1 MGGSLFCE
9 QHVISP
15 FQMILHTVA
24 PLLALSTFSLAP
36 AGQDSLQTS
45 PRGIASPVLLAP
57 SDTATALPVRPVL
70 LWSRA
75 DSAFRY
81 RLELSLDTAFAQETL
96 NDSTCADTLF
106 RIASPLLNDTTYYWR
121 VTAGDSAGWGSPSL
135 IGRFATGPIPR
146 VTPDLLR
153 FPFTRRGDTCAAVF
167 VLRNLSPRP
176 LAVTS
181 ASSPSGEF
189 LLADTLPVVITA
201 GDSIRLTVQFVPTSY
216 VVLAETLHITTDLG
230 DPSLLLRGDSPP
242 PLLVASGEALLFGP
256 MAITDTVRHF
266 VIVRNRGSFNDLVL
280 TSGRLASPAFRVLTR
295 FPLRIVPG
303 ESSAVQIRFCVPRP
317 FPGRFGTYLDT
328 LRLESNG
335 GAMEIPLRGESPFPE
350 PQSSRPAAAFADVR
364 YTDSARTEIRITNR
378 SPNILRIDSLRTS
391 SSAFRASLSGRTV
404 RSGDTATLLVRFV
417 PWRLGAFTDTLVLW
431 TNGRRRELRIPLSG
445 ESPDPNIAS
454 LPDRVAF
461 GEVLRGTTERMIV
474 GIFNTSVNP
483 LSIDSVTS
491 MTRQFRLERW
501 SLADVVRR
509 GDTLRLAVAFA
520 PDSAGR
526 FYDTLVVS
534 SNAGVRRWKV
544 PLFGVGL
551 MPDSQAAG
559 PGEFALFQNY
569 PNPFRGTTTFRY
581 ALPERCYV
589 RLAVFNSLG
598 QELAVIEDGEVET
611 GYHNVKWNSG
621 VASGV
626 YFFKLVAVP
635 ARVSE
640 KQFVATKRLVI
651 LR

>member
-1 MGGSLFCE
+1 
-9 QHVISP
+9 VISP
-15 FQMILHTVA
+15 FQTILHTAV
-24 PLLALSTFSLAP
+24 PLLALSAFSIAP
-36 AGQDSLQTS
+36 GGQDSLQTS
-45 PRGIASPVLLAP
+45 ARAIASPVLLNP
-57 SDTATALPVRPVL
+57 RDTARAVPVRPML

-75 DSAFRY
+75 DSAARY
-81 RLELSLDTAFAQETL
+81 RLEISLDSAFAEKTL
-96 NDSTCADTLF
+96 DDSTRADTLCH
-106 RIASPLLNDTTYYWR
+106 IASPLLNDTTYYWR
-121 VTAGDSAGWGSPSL
+121 VTAGDSLGWGSPSL
-135 IGRFATGPIPR
+135 TGRLATGPLPR

-153 FPFTRRGDTCAAVF
+153 FPYTRRGDTCSAVL
-167 VLRNLSPRP
+167 VLRNPSPRP

-181 ASSPSGEF
+181 ASSASGEF
-189 LLADTLPVVITA
+189 LLADSLPVVISA
-201 GDSIRLTVQFVPTSY
+201 GDSVDLTVRFIPTAY
-216 VVLAETLHITTDLG
+216 VVLAESLHITTDLG
-230 DPSLLLRGDSPP
+230 DPYVLVRGDSPP

-256 MAITDTVRHF
+256 AAITDTVRHS
-266 VIVRNRGSFNDLVL
+266 VMVRNRGFFNDLVL
-280 TSGRLASPAFRVLTR
+280 TSWRLSSPAFRVLTK
-295 FPLRIVPG
+295 FPLRISPG
-303 ESSAVQIRFCVPRP
+303 ESSAVQIRFSVPRA
-317 FPGRFGTYLDT
+317 FPGRFGTTLDT

-335 GAMEIPLRGESPFPE
+335 GAMDIPLRGESPFPE
-350 PQSSRPAAAFADVR
+350 PRSSPPSAAFADVR
-364 YTDSARTEIRITNR
+364 YTDSARTAVRITNR

-391 SSAFRASLSGRTV
+391 TSAFRASLSGRTV
-404 RSGDTATLLVRFV
+404 RSGDTATISIRFA

-431 TNGRRRELRIPLSG
+431 TNGRRRDLRIPLSG
-445 ESPDPNIAS
+445 DSPHPNIAS

-461 GEVLRGTTERMIV
+461 GEVLRGTTERVIV

-483 LSIDSVTS
+483 LSIDSVTAR
-491 MTRQFRLERW
+491 TRQFRLERW

-544 PLFGVGL
+544 PLSGVGL

-559 PGEFALFQNY
+559 PGEFVLFQNY
-569 PNPFRGTTTFRY
+569 PNPFRGATTFRY

-598 QELAVIEDGEVET
+598 QELAVIEDGEVDT
-611 GYHNVKWNSG
+611 GYRNVKWNSG

-635 ARVSE
+635 VRPSE
-640 KQFVATKRLVI
+640 KQFVATRRLVI